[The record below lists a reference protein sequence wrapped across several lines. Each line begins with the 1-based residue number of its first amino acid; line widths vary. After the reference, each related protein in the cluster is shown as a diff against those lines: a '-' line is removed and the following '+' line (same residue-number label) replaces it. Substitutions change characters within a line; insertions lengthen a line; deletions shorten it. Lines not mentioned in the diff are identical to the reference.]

1 MESRVNYTAVGV
13 FVLLLTLSLI
23 GFAFWLANNGEN
35 ESDYNYYHIYFDE
48 SVSGLSPEGSVQFQ
62 GVKVGKV
69 TKIGINPRNTAQVEV
84 TIRIL
89 KTTPIKTDTR
99 ATLKT
104 IGITGIAYIALSGG
118 KNGLPPIQ
126 TSKENYGIIPSA
138 PSLTQRLD
146 ETINLIGARLESIT
160 EKTDKLFTDE
170 NFDNIAHSLA
180 NLRSITAQID
190 SYQSDIQALIHQTSH
205 METNLTHT
213 SDSLNHVVQNDLV
226 LTLKSLQDSSQ
237 EAHLLI
243 RKIETSVERGD
254 YDVRAIITPT
264 MKELTHTLRQT
275 QTLSQEMEQT
285 LQALRESPSDLL
297 FKKSTPKPG
306 PGE

>member
-1 MESRVNYTAVGV
+1 MESRINYTAVGV
-13 FVLLLTLSLI
+13 FVLFLSLSLVA
-23 GFAFWLANNGEN
+23 FAFWLANNGEN

-69 TKIGINPRNTAQVEV
+69 THIGINPRNTAQVEV

-89 KTTPIKTDTR
+89 KSTPVKTDTK

-118 KNGLPPIQ
+118 KNGPPPIK
-126 TSKENYGIIPSA
+126 TSKYSYGIIPSA

-146 ETINLIGARLESIT
+146 ETINLIGERLENIT
-160 EKTDKLFTDE
+160 AKTDKLFTDE
-170 NFDNIAHSLA
+170 NFNNISGSLA

-190 SYQSDIQALIHQTSH
+190 AYQSDVQALIHQTSQ
-205 METNLTHT
+205 MEANLTHT
-213 SDSLNHVVQNDLV
+213 SDSLNQVVKNDLAS
-226 LTLKSLQDSSQ
+226 TLKSLQKTSQ
-237 EAHLLI
+237 EAHQLI

-254 YDVRAIITPT
+254 YDVRSIATPT
-264 MKELTHTLRQT
+264 MNELTHTLRQT
-275 QTLSQEMEQT
+275 QTLTHEMEQT